1 MKIYKLSSLTEKE
14 AKDFICQ
21 ICEIRKWVQYAS
33 NIDNGIHN
41 CVYLGK
47 LVKENAQY
55 DEEGNVVTEPVYYD
69 NYAFDIMA
77 ENIDIPDHITEEI
90 PTNPAHSFA

>member
-1 MKIYKLSSLTEKE
+1 MKIYKLSASTEKE

-21 ICEIRKWVQYAS
+21 VCEIRKWVQYAS

-41 CVYLGK
+41 CVYLGN
-47 LVKENAQY
+47 LVKEQGEYN
-55 DEEGNVVTEPVYYD
+55 EEGEVITEPVYY
-69 NYAFDIMA
+69 NVYAFDIMA
-77 ENIDIPDHITEEI
+77 EHIDIPEHITEET